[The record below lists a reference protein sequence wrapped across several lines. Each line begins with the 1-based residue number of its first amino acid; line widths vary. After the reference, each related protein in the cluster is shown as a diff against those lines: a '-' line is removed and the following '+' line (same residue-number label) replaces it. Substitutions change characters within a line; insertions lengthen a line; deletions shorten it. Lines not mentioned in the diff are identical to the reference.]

1 MDQRELDEAARCA
14 AEALL
19 RTRTRLVLAESCTG
33 GLIAASLAQTP
44 GISECLCGSAVVYR
58 TATKTAWLG
67 VPAELLADPAIGPVS
82 AEASAA
88 IARGVLARTPEAQL
102 ALGITGHLGP
112 DAPVGLDGVVHIAI
126 SWRGETAEDR
136 IENERRWRFELPS
149 SSDAPSLLRRQRLF
163 SAAIQGLN
171 VLASFL
177 DAGQRI
183 RSRTG

>member
-1 MDQRELDEAARCA
+1 MDQRELDEAAQRA
-14 AEALL
+14 AAALL
-19 RTRTRLVLAESCTG
+19 ATRTRLVLAESCTG

-67 VPAELLADPAIGPVS
+67 VPADLLDDPAIGPVS

-112 DAPVGLDGVVHIAI
+112 DAPVELDGAVFLAI
-126 SWRGETAEDR
+126 VRRSSAPEGDATLET
-136 IENERRWRFELPS
+136 ERRFQVDSPASEP
-149 SSDAPSLLRRQRLF
+149 ALLRRDRQRGAAVFALRLLADNLRSH
-163 SAAIQGLN
+163 SAQ
-171 VLASFL
+171 
-177 DAGQRI
+177 
-183 RSRTG
+183 